1 MIEIPILKELV
12 SYNAETGELFW
23 KARMS
28 DKTPAGKLAGSKRKD
43 GYVCITIR
51 GARLTAHR
59 VAWAIHTGSWPKK
72 YIDHIN
78 GDPSDNRF
86 VNLRDVSQSENI
98 QNLYAAK
105 SHNKLGLLGVVRDK
119 KKFAARIVV
128 DGKRL
133 SLGNFACPQD
143 AHEAYVKAKKHYHI
157 AQSQAAIL
165 AGEAVAGAR
174 IVRRDRL
181 TIK

>member
-1 MIEIPILKELV
+1 MIEIPILRELV

-23 KARMS
+23 KTRMS

-78 GDPSDNRF
+78 GDPGDNRIE
-86 VNLRDVSQSENI
+86 NLRDVSQRENI
-98 QNLYAAK
+98 QNLYRAK
-105 SHNKLGLLGVVRDK
+105 SNNKLGLIGVVRDK
-119 KKFAARIVV
+119 KNFAAKIVV
-128 DGKRL
+128 NGSRIH
-133 SLGNFACPQD
+133 LGNFSCPNA
-143 AHEAYVKAKKHYHI
+143 AHAAYLSAKKKYHI
-157 AQSQAAIL
+157 SQPAAIL

-174 IVRRDRL
+174 IVRHDRL